1 MIHKVNIL
9 STGTFLHKNFHREV
23 MFLRNMQ
30 ANYVSYKST
39 FVIEKPLPQNLLNIK
54 KINSIFKIFVHAPS
68 NLKLRLR
75 VDSSYHLLLCKET
88 GGY

>member
-39 FVIEKPLPQNLLNIK
+39 FVIEKPLPQNSLNIK
-54 KINSIFKIFVHAPS
+54 QINSIFKILVHALS
-68 NLKLRLR
+68 NLTL
-75 VDSSYHLLLCKET
+75 DSVSFPDIICSLKILKVV
-88 GGY
+88 